1 MLLTNKQILVNNK
14 INSKYNTQLNVG
26 DTIIINSFNTNN
38 MDSKVEILYEDK
50 DIIVVNKPAGLL
62 TIATENEKEKTLY
75 HLVSDY
81 TKKSNKNNKVFIIHR
96 LDKKTISK

>member
-1 MLLTNKQILVNNK
+1 MKKLK
-14 INSKYNTQLNVG
+14 
-26 DTIIINSFNTNN
+26 
-38 MDSKVEILYEDK
+38 ILYEDK

-81 TKKSNKNNKVFIIHR
+81 TKKSNKNNKVFIKINRKQHAMIR
-96 LDKKTISK
+96 IS